1 MLEYRR
7 AQNQEGISFSKVVP
21 KSRMHTL
28 TKDTDRNIPLEAC
41 RSSHLH
47 AATAIAHPNIAFIKY
62 WGDQDACLRI
72 PANGSLSMN
81 LDGLQTRTQV
91 TFDSNLIA
99 DTLTI
104 NGEAMIGS
112 GLGRVS
118 ELLERVRDMAGFF
131 FAAAIESTNNFPM
144 GAGIAS
150 SASAFS
156 ALSLAASA
164 AAGLHLSEKELS
176 RLARTGSG
184 SACRSTPGGF
194 VEWQAGSMDEDS
206 YAFTIA
212 PPEHWELV
220 DCIVIVSQAHK
231 SVGSSAGHALA
242 LTSPIQP
249 ARVADAPRRL
259 EICRRAILERDFQP
273 FAEIIELD
281 SNLMHA
287 IMITSTPPLLY
298 WQPATLAV
306 MRAVQDWRRA
316 GLPVAYTI
324 DAGPNVHVLT
334 PANWAVEVVAR
345 LAEIEGVEQVLTAL
359 PGGAAYLEEDT
370 C

>member
-1 MLEYRR
+1 M
-7 AQNQEGISFSKVVP
+7 
-21 KSRMHTL
+21 T
-28 TKDTDRNIPLEAC
+28 T
-41 RSSHLH
+41 
-47 AATAIAHPNIAFIKY
+47 ATAQSCPNIAFIKY
-62 WGDQDACLRI
+62 WGDQDPCLRI
-72 PANGSLSMN
+72 PANGSISMN
-81 LDGLQTRTQV
+81 LAGLHTQTTVSFDPAFV
-91 TFDSNLIA
+91 T
-99 DTLTI
+99 DTLQV
-104 NGEAMIGS
+104 NDLPVAGP
-112 GLGRVS
+112 GLERVS
-118 ELLERVRDMAGFF
+118 DLLARVRDMAGISR
-131 FAAAIESTNNFPM
+131 FAAVESKNNFPM

-150 SASAFS
+150 SASAFA
-156 ALSLAASA
+156 ALSLAAST
-164 AAGLHLSEKELS
+164 AAGLMLSEMELS
-176 RLARTGSG
+176 RLARSGSG
-184 SACRSTPGGF
+184 SACRSIPSGF
-194 VEWQAGSMDEDS
+194 VEWQAGSRDEDS

-220 DCIVIVSQAHK
+220 DCIVVISSAHK
-231 SVGSSAGHALA
+231 TVGSTAGHALA

-259 EICRRAILERDFQP
+259 QVCRKAILERDFQA

-306 MRAVQDWRRA
+306 MRLVQDWRQA

-334 PANWAVEVVAR
+334 LATWATEVAAR
-345 LAEIEGVEQVLTAL
+345 LSQVEGVQQVLQAS
-359 PGGAAYLEEDT
+359 PGEAAYLLEPG